1 MYKYDLHSLTADFT
15 YSGRS
20 DISAEETV
28 EAHIAAGYRGMVLT
42 NPWGKKVFS
51 DAAHE
56 GKEIKQLAEE
66 FLSAYEKL
74 KTAAGNSLDV
84 FMGAEATVECA
95 NGYFLLYGITPEFL
109 FDYNPSRADRD
120 WFSEF
125 ASYIHSRDDVLLYQ
139 AAPFAPGS
147 IVVEFSE
154 KDKHPECTA
163 DGFEVYNHR
172 RADICCNHFAADRA
186 EYFDLGCVSG
196 SDLSYSG
203 GSLGG
208 GIATDVP
215 ITSNTELVSV
225 LRNREYR
232 LIKEEKIENV

>member
-95 NGYFLLYGITPEFL
+95 NGNFLLYGITPDFL
-109 FDYNPSRADRD
+109 YNYNPASADRN

-125 ASYIHSRDDVLLYQ
+125 ASYVHSRGDVLLYQ

-154 KDKHPECTA
+154 KDKHPELTA

-186 EYFDLGCVSG
+186 EYFELGCVSG

-208 GIATDVP
+208 GILTEAQ
-215 ITSNTELVSV
+215 ITSDADLVSV
-225 LRNREYR
+225 LRSKKY
-232 LIKEEKIENV
+232 LLAEEAKKNV

>member
-1 MYKYDLHSLTADFT
+1 
-15 YSGRS
+15 
-20 DISAEETV
+20 
-28 EAHIAAGYRGMVLT
+28 VLT
-42 NPWGKKVFS
+42 VTFC
-51 DAAHE
+51 
-56 GKEIKQLAEE
+56 
-66 FLSAYEKL
+66 Y
-74 KTAAGNSLDV
+74 
-84 FMGAEATVECA
+84 TV
-95 NGYFLLYGITPEFL
+95 LLRNFL

-120 WFSEF
+120 WFSDF
-125 ASYIHSRDDVLLYQ
+125 ASYIHSRDGVLLYQ

-208 GIATDVP
+208 GILTEAQ
-215 ITSNTELVSV
+215 ITSDADLVTV
-225 LRNREYR
+225 LRSRKY
-232 LIKEEKIENV
+232 LLAEEAKKNV